1 MNYSLQEEAVTHCF
15 TSTSLFLKGY
25 DTVCEEDEVVISESQ
40 KLRIVIARAIIRGSP
55 IVVLEELLQEEEVR
69 AQVS

>member
-1 MNYSLQEEAVTHCF
+1 MNYSLQEEAVTHNF
-15 TSTSLFLKGY
+15 TLISLFLKGY

-69 AQVS
+69 AHVS

>member
-1 MNYSLQEEAVTHCF
+1 MV
-15 TSTSLFLKGY
+15 
-25 DTVCEEDEVVISESQ
+25 SESQ

-55 IVVLEELLQEEEVR
+55 IVVLEELQQEEEVR

>member
-1 MNYSLQEEAVTHCF
+1 MRCVKLSSHELL
-15 TSTSLFLKGY
+15 LFLKGY

>member
-1 MNYSLQEEAVTHCF
+1 MTHNF
-15 TSTSLFLKGY
+15 TLISLFLKGY

-69 AQVS
+69 AHVS